1 MKIAATFSI
10 VNWLFAENSK
20 NMDAQ
25 PDEDQFHL
33 APSSGEA
40 TIIWMATSPSP
51 HLAWAE
57 AFYI

>member
-33 APSSGEA
+33 APSSDEA

>member
-25 PDEDQFHL
+25 PDEDQFNL
-33 APSSGEA
+33 APSSDEA
-40 TIIWMATSPSP
+40 TIIWMATSSSP
-51 HLAWAE
+51 HFAWTE